1 MYKHV
6 LSHSV
11 MPNSL
16 RPHGL
21 HPTRLL
27 CPWGFSREECWS
39 GLPFPSPGDLPNP
52 EVQPRPPTLQVDSLP
67 AEQPGK
73 PTYTH
78 IPAYKFASLVAQ
90 LCKESSCNAG
100 DPGSISGSGGSSG
113 EGISSVQF
121 SHSVVSDSLRPH
133 ESQHARPPCPSP
145 TPQVHSDS
153 HPSSR

>member
-52 EVQPRPPTLQVDSLP
+52 EVEPRSPVLEANSLP
-67 AEQPGK
+67 SDPPGK
-73 PTYTH
+73 PIRGTQQIVTVAIVLLYPT
-78 IPAYKFASLVAQ
+78 SL
-90 LCKESSCNAG
+90 
-100 DPGSISGSGGSSG
+100 
-113 EGISSVQF
+113 
-121 SHSVVSDSLRPH
+121 
-133 ESQHARPPCPSP
+133 
-145 TPQVHSDS
+145 
-153 HPSSR
+153 

>member
-1 MYKHV
+1 MGDLGSIPGLGRSPGGGHGNLLQYFCLENPHGQRSLVGCSPWGCKELDMTKPSTAYMYKHV

-52 EVQPRPPTLQVDSLP
+52 GIE
-67 AEQPGK
+67 
-73 PTYTH
+73 
-78 IPAYKFASLVAQ
+78 
-90 LCKESSCNAG
+90 
-100 DPGSISGSGGSSG
+100 PGSPALLADALTT
-113 EGISSVQF
+113 ELPENLKERQCQRMLKLP
-121 SHSVVSDSLRPH
+121 HSCTHLT
-133 ESQHARPPCPSP
+133 C
-145 TPQVHSDS
+145 
-153 HPSSR
+153 